1 MADRR
6 QSGALVL
13 LSATLLVCV
22 GAFFVETQ
30 TKALR
35 LLFDDVVLD
44 SRNHYLPCRQL
55 PTYVEAQRVIEAHQE
70 VINQIEQAGGGVRI
84 QVHTCPG
91 EAEARA
97 DILIWYPSH
106 RDRVAI
112 EGIING
118 ETFFGIPYR
127 LLNN

>member
-1 MADRR
+1 MELHHDNGFPTSGNPRR
-6 QSGALVL
+6 GRDPVRGQ
-13 LSATLLVCV
+13 
-22 GAFFVETQ
+22 
-30 TKALR
+30 
-35 LLFDDVVLD
+35 
-44 SRNHYLPCRQL
+44 HLPCRQL
-55 PTYVEAQRVIEAHQE
+55 PTYAEAQRVVEAHQE
-70 VINQIEQAGGGVRI
+70 VIDRIEKAGGGVRLES
-84 QVHTCPG
+84 HTCPG
-91 EAEARA
+91 ETEARA